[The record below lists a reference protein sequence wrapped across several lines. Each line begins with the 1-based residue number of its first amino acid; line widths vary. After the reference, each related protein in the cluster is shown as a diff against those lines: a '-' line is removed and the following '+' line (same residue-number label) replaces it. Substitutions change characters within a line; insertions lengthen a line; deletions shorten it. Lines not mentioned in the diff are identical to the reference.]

1 MAGQHHCSFVA
12 RMNWRRSGASVHP
25 SVHVLSLQQNCTSTA
40 SNQTIAWIV
49 GTGGVHAGED
59 FRLTQG
65 ESIIGSGW
73 DADIVL
79 TSPEV
84 SRTHAKISST
94 NHLCVLE
101 DLGSGSGTFVNGE
114 RCDDPR
120 ALNHRDVI
128 KIGMGEFI
136 YFALDPESV
145 QIQPAVSPKAVSSP
159 SGKTP
164 SQRAAVVGW
173 LVCQSGE
180 LSGLDFR
187 LTEGVNRVGS
197 LSGLEVTIPDP
208 NLNSVHMN
216 LECSADRIYM
226 RPVSSGLQLMRN
238 NQLIDA
244 GVLKDGDLIRC
255 GSLILRFRSH
265 S

>member
-1 MAGQHHCSFVA
+1 MAGQHRCSFVA

-25 SVHVLSLQQNCTSTA
+25 SVHVLSLQQNCTSAA

-49 GTGGVHAGED
+49 GTGGVHSGED

-65 ESIIGSGW
+65 ESVIGSGW
-73 DADIVL
+73 DADVVL

-84 SRTHAKISST
+84 SRTHVKISST

-101 DLGSGSGTFVNGE
+101 DIGSGSGTFVNGE

-136 YFALDPESV
+136 YFALDPQSV
-145 QIQPAVSPKAVSSP
+145 EFQAAGGHKAVSVP
-159 SGKTP
+159 SGSAP
-164 SQRAAVVGW
+164 SGRPAVVGW

-187 LTEGVNRVGS
+187 LTAGVNRVGS
-197 LSGLEVTIPDP
+197 LAGLEVTIPDP

-216 LECSADRIYM
+216 LECSTDRIYM
-226 RPVSSGLQLMRN
+226 RPLSAGLQLMRT

-255 GSLILRFRSH
+255 GSLILRFRSL